1 MRAEELVEFFAP
13 VLAVKV
19 RRMFGGHGLY
29 GPEGIFAIDVDGVL
43 FLKVDAVT
51 RTVWEAAGS
60 RPFTYEKKA
69 GQQAVMSY
77 FALPDEAYD
86 DSEVLREWVTLARQ
100 AAMRAAEAPKG
111 RDKTRE
117 KSGAGKKSV
126 GKKSA
131 GKKSKGG

>member
-1 MRAEELVEFFAP
+1 MRQGAPRAGELVDFFAP

-19 RRMFGGHGLY
+19 RPMFGGHGIY

-43 FLKVDAVT
+43 FLKVDAET
-51 RTVWEAAGS
+51 RRHWEQAGS

-86 DSEVLREWVTLARQ
+86 DPDALRHWVGLARS
-100 AAMRAAEAPKG
+100 AAARAEAQG
-111 RDKTRE
+111 N
-117 KSGAGKKSV
+117 GKRP
-126 GKKSA
+126 A
-131 GKKSKGG
+131 RR